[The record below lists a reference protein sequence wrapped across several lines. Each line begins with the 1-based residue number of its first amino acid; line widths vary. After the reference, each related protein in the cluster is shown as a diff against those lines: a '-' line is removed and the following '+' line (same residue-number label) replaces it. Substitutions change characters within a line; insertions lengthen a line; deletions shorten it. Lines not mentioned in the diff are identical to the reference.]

1 MKEIDMKMTGSR
13 TFRGVTWLSKAAL
26 SCLGL
31 LAMLALIVVIVV
43 LTPVMLAATVF
54 AVTTPRPKRS
64 LRGRRHGRTTLELP
78 VPRKAV
84 ASHGRQVR

>member
-1 MKEIDMKMTGSR
+1 MKGIDMKVTGSR

-43 LTPVMLAATVF
+43 LTPVMLAATAFPV
-54 AVTTPRPKRS
+54 AAPWPKRGP
-64 LRGRRHGRTTLELP
+64 RGGRYGRATSVLP
-78 VPRKAV
+78 APGEA
-84 ASHGRQVR
+84 AAF